1 MVDALSDIRGSGRAW
16 PPTAPEFRAM
26 CLSAGKPKHQP
37 LEAAYSDLCAIMRS
51 QKMNYD
57 NASPILY
64 HTIRRN
70 LDLYNV
76 SRMEEW
82 RAFKAFEIAYKAT
95 LFLIEC
101 GEELLTPPPPET
113 LLPNPDKK
121 AYAPTSKDIEK
132 GSEVL
137 GSLLSMFD
145 DKPEP
150 KPPTPAEI
158 EDMKRLGEI
167 RNGH

>member
-1 MVDALSDIRGSGRAW
+1 
-16 PPTAPEFRAM
+16 M

-76 SRMEEW
+76 SRIEEHK
-82 RAFKAFEIAYKAT
+82 AFRAFEIAYKAT
-95 LFLIEC
+95 LFQIEC

-121 AYAPTSKDIEK
+121 ACAPTSKDIEK

-150 KPPTPAEI
+150 KQLTAAENADI
-158 EDMKRLGEI
+158 VKLERIK
-167 RNGH
+167 NGQ